1 MADLSAIKIPNGTTY
16 NLKDATARVKTDS
29 ISMSASWSGSGPY
42 TQTVTL
48 TTNTPTTYSK
58 IDLQPTTAIISQLV
72 SDGVYGLYILNN
84 NGTLTA
90 YAVGNKP
97 SVAMTMQC
105 TITEVGT

>member
-1 MADLSAIKIPNGTTY
+1 MADLSAIKVLNGTTY

-29 ISMSASWSGSGPY
+29 ITMSATWSGSGPY

-48 TTNTPTTYSK
+48 TTNTPTVNSK
-58 IDLQPTTAIISQLV
+58 IDLQPTATVINQLLTDNV
-72 SDGVYGLYILNN
+72 CGLYVLNN

-90 YAVGNKP
+90 YSIGNQP
-97 SVAMTMQC
+97 TASITVQC